1 MKKIFASMMAAAMV
15 VALAGCSN
23 NTSSTSSTT
32 SDNSSAAESNSAA
45 GTAENSSAAGTTETS
60 SNAGTA
66 ESGADDSAST
76 GANKLGMGVVTSTA
90 SSSAGN
96 AQVDATVAAVI
107 LDADGKIV
115 SCKLDVAQNKMAVE
129 DGEVPEDAASMTFK
143 SKKEKLEE
151 YGMKPASAIG
161 KEWYE
166 QAEAFEAYVVGKT
179 ADEVAAIPTETTEN
193 GHVVTTDETLLAGCT
208 MSISDFISATV
219 KACNDDSAA
228 DFTGDATLALTC
240 STSVDSA
247 TASAEDGE
255 DGTAAMYTSFA
266 AVAVDADGKLAAVCY
281 DEVQPKVTF
290 DDAGEITSDTTA
302 EIKTKREKK
311 DEYGMRGVS
320 GISAEWFEQDQAF
333 ETFVTGKTAD
343 EISAIPTETTDNGH
357 VVTTDETLKAGCTM
371 SVAGMIKTVVK
382 AMGLAG

>member
-1 MKKIFASMMAAAMV
+1 MKKFIATMMAAAMV
-15 VALAGCSN
+15 VSLAGCAN
-23 NTSSTSSTT
+23 NGTSSESTSDVS
-32 SDNSSAAESNSAA
+32 SDSAADNSSESTADESSDAASEDSTESTDNGSADA
-45 GTAENSSAAGTTETS
+45 SAR
-60 SNAGTA
+60 
-66 ESGADDSAST
+66 
-76 GANKLGMGVVTSTA
+76 KLGMGVSTSIA
-90 SSSAGN
+90 SSAAGN

-115 SCKLDVAQNKMAVE
+115 SCSIDVAQNKMAIT

-166 QAEAFEAYVVGKT
+166 QAEAFEAYVVGMT
-179 ADEVAAIPTETTEN
+179 ADDVAAIPVETTDN

-208 MSISDFISATV
+208 MSISAFIDATV

-228 DFTGDATLALTC
+228 DFTGDAKLALTC
-240 STSVDSA
+240 ATSVDSA

-266 AVAVDADGKLAAVCY
+266 AVAVDNDGKLAAVCY

-290 DDAGEITSDTTA
+290 DEEGEITSDTSA

-371 SVAGMIKTVVK
+371 SVGGMIQTVVK
-382 AMGLAG
+382 AMGQVG

>member
-1 MKKIFASMMAAAMV
+1 MKKFIATMMAAAMV
-15 VALAGCSN
+15 VSLAGCAN
-23 NTSSTSSTT
+23 NGTSSEGTSDVS
-32 SDNSSAAESNSAA
+32 SDSAADNSSESTADESSDAASEDSTESTDNGSADA
-45 GTAENSSAAGTTETS
+45 SAR
-60 SNAGTA
+60 
-66 ESGADDSAST
+66 
-76 GANKLGMGVVTSTA
+76 KLGMGVSTSIA
-90 SSSAGN
+90 SSAAGN

-115 SCKLDVAQNKMAVE
+115 SCSIDVAQNKMAIT

-166 QAEAFEAYVVGKT
+166 QAEAFEAYVVGMT
-179 ADEVAAIPTETTEN
+179 ADDVAAIPVETTDN

-208 MSISDFISATV
+208 MSISAFIDATV

-228 DFTGDATLALTC
+228 DFTGDAKLALTC
-240 STSVDSA
+240 ATSVDSA

-266 AVAVDADGKLAAVCY
+266 AVAVDNDGKLAAVCY

-290 DDAGEITSDTTA
+290 DEEGEITSDTSA

-357 VVTTDETLKAGCTM
+357 VVTTDETLLAGCTM
-371 SVAGMIKTVVK
+371 SVGGMIGTVVK

>member
-1 MKKIFASMMAAAMV
+1 MKKFIATMMAAAMV
-15 VALAGCSN
+15 VSLAGCAN
-23 NTSSTSSTT
+23 NGTSSESTADE
-32 SDNSSAAESNSAA
+32 SSSADVSSESTADESTADESSDAVSEDSTADDASASA
-45 GTAENSSAAGTTETS
+45 GT
-60 SNAGTA
+60 
-66 ESGADDSAST
+66 
-76 GANKLGMGVVTSTA
+76 NKLGMGVSTSIA

-115 SCKLDVAQNKMAVE
+115 SCKIDVAQNKMDIT

-166 QAEAFEAYVVGKT
+166 QAEAFEAYVVGMT
-179 ADEVAAIPTETTEN
+179 ADDVAAIPVETNEH
-193 GHVVTTDETLLAGCT
+193 GVVTTDETLLAGCT
-208 MSISDFISATV
+208 MSVSAFIDATV

-240 STSVDSA
+240 ATSVDSA

-290 DDAGEITSDTTA
+290 DEEGEITSDTSA

-343 EISAIPTETTDNGH
+343 EISAIPTETADNGH
-357 VVTTDETLKAGCTM
+357 VVTTDETLLAGCTM
-371 SVAGMIKTVVK
+371 SVGGMISTVVK

>member
-1 MKKIFASMMAAAMV
+1 MKKFIATMMAAAMV
-15 VALAGCSN
+15 VSLAGCAN
-23 NTSSTSSTT
+23 NGTSSESTSDVS
-32 SDNSSAAESNSAA
+32 SDSVADNSSESTADESSDAASEDSTESTDNGSADA
-45 GTAENSSAAGTTETS
+45 SAR
-60 SNAGTA
+60 
-66 ESGADDSAST
+66 
-76 GANKLGMGVVTSTA
+76 KLGMGVSTSIA
-90 SSSAGN
+90 SSAAGN

-115 SCKLDVAQNKMAVE
+115 SCSIDVAQNKMAIT

-166 QAEAFEAYVVGKT
+166 QAEAFEAYVVGMT
-179 ADEVAAIPTETTEN
+179 ADDVAAIPVETTDN

-208 MSISDFISATV
+208 MSISAFIDATV

-228 DFTGDATLALTC
+228 DFTGDAKLALTC
-240 STSVDSA
+240 ATSVDSA

-266 AVAVDADGKLAAVCY
+266 AVAVDNDGKLAAVCY

-290 DDAGEITSDTTA
+290 DEEGEITSDTSA

-357 VVTTDETLKAGCTM
+357 VVTTDETLLAGCTM
-371 SVAGMIKTVVK
+371 SVGGMIGTVVK

>member
-15 VALAGCSN
+15 VSLAGCSN
-23 NTSSTSSTT
+23 GNSSESGSSANSESSSSANSEGG
-32 SDNSSAAESNSAA
+32 SDNAAAY
-45 GTAENSSAAGTTETS
+45 
-60 SNAGTA
+60 
-66 ESGADDSAST
+66 
-76 GANKLGMGVVTSTA
+76 KLGMGVVTSTA
-90 SSSAGN
+90 SSAAGN
-96 AQVDATVAAVI
+96 AQVDATVAAVV

-115 SCKLDVAQNKMAVE
+115 SCAIDVAQNKMDVT

-179 ADEVAAIPTETTEN
+179 ADEVAAIPVETTDN
-193 GHVVTTDETLLAGCT
+193 GHVVTTDETLKAGCT

-219 KACNDDSAA
+219 KACSDDSAA
-228 DFTGDATLALTC
+228 DFTGDAKLALTT

-247 TASAEDGE
+247 TASAADGE

-266 AVAVDADGKLAAVCY
+266 AVCY

-290 DDAGEITSDTTA
+290 DEAGEITSDPTA

-311 DEYGMRGVS
+311 DEYGMRS
-320 GISAEWFEQDQAF
+320 ASAISAEWFEQNQAF
-333 ETFVTGKTAD
+333 ETFVTGKTSA

-371 SVAGMIKTVVK
+371 SVGGMIQTVVK
-382 AMGLAG
+382 AMGLVG

>member
-1 MKKIFASMMAAAMV
+1 MKKIFASMMAAALV
-15 VALAGCSN
+15 ISLAGCSSN
-23 NTSSTSSTT
+23 GTSSTASE
-32 SDNSSAAESNSAA
+32 DSSAAD
-45 GTAENSSAAGTTETS
+45 SSST
-60 SNAGTA
+60 AGTA
-66 ESGADDSAST
+66 ESNADAAATAEATESNAEADNTAST
-76 GANKLGMGVVTSTA
+76 GANKLGLGVVTSIG

-115 SCKLDVAQNKMAVE
+115 SCAVDVAQNKMAIE
-129 DGEVPEDAASMTFK
+129 DGEVPEDVESMTFK

-151 YGMKPASAIG
+151 YGMKPASGIG

-166 QAEAFEAYVVGKT
+166 QAEAFENFVVGKT
-179 ADEVAAIPTETTEN
+179 ADEVAAIPVETNEH
-193 GHVVTTDETLLAGCT
+193 GVVTTDETLLAGCT
-208 MSISDFISATV
+208 MSVDALIAATV

-228 DFTGDATLALTC
+228 DFTGDAKLALTC
-240 STSVDSA
+240 ATSVDSA

-290 DDAGEITSDTTA
+290 DETGEITSDTEA

-371 SVAGMIKTVVK
+371 SVGGMIETVVK
-382 AMGLAG
+382 AMGQVG

>member
-23 NTSSTSSTT
+23 NTSSTA

-76 GANKLGMGVVTSTA
+76 GANKLGMGVVTSTG

-96 AQVDATVAAVI
+96 AQVDATVAAVV

-115 SCKLDVAQNKMAVE
+115 SCAVDVAQNKMDVT

-151 YGMKPASAIG
+151 YGMKPASPIG

-166 QAEAFEAYVVGKT
+166 QAEAFEAFVVGKT
-179 ADEVAAIPTETTEN
+179 ADEVAAIPVETTDN

-208 MSISDFISATV
+208 MSINSLIDATV

-228 DFTGDATLALTC
+228 DFTGDAKLELTC

-247 TASAEDGE
+247 TASAADGE
-255 DGTAAMYTSFA
+255 DGTAAMYTAFA
-266 AVAVDADGKLAAVCY
+266 AVAVDNDGKLAAVCY

-290 DDAGEITSDTTA
+290 DESGEITSDTSA

-371 SVAGMIKTVVK
+371 SVGGMIQTVVK
-382 AMGLAG
+382 AMGQVG